1 MKKYL
6 ALILALVMVF
16 ALCACGGKTEAPKTD
31 APKTEAPKTD
41 APKTDAPK
49 AEEPAATALPD
60 QGSGEYQASDETLVV
75 ANKGNPTTL
84 CHLTATAVS
93 ANNATLSS
101 MYDRLVDYDYENND
115 VKPMLA
121 ESWERIDDTHVRFHL
136 RKDVV
141 SHAGDPFTASDVIFT
156 VTNGQEGGFLSNYYG
171 MFDLPECKA
180 EDDYTVVLAT
190 KNPDPFFLYTLS
202 NTPLAMIV
210 EASTKKDG
218 LEAQAQNPT
227 AATGPYKFVE
237 WNDGS
242 YVKLERNE
250 NYWGKTPYYK
260 NVEIRIITD
269 ASARVMNLESHD
281 INIALDPD
289 VNSMLALEGNPDFT
303 IVDLPTTN
311 ITTIFMNCSKEPF
324 NDVNLRRAIACAINY
339 EANLKVAVGSRGKI
353 TDTNLPVNSVMYVSQ
368 PDSLYHYN
376 VDKAKEYL
384 AQSKYANGLEIELLY
399 AENPIFGKYAEMV
412 QEQLSQIGIKLNLT
426 PIASKEFDARISAGE
441 FQMEMINASNPD
453 PSIQMKYYDG
463 RIDFKANRGGCGFVD
478 APQELLDLID
488 EAKVTIDADKRLE
501 IFNKLQAMLCDL
513 CPAIPV
519 YSPNKMCVMDS
530 TIKGVTLTEF
540 CDINWSKAY
549 KE

>member
-1 MKKYL
+1 MTTTVSCPSCCYL
-6 ALILALVMVF
+6 FSIT
-16 ALCACGGKTEAPKTD
+16 ACF
-31 APKTEAPKTD
+31 
-41 APKTDAPK
+41 
-49 AEEPAATALPD
+49 
-60 QGSGEYQASDETLVV
+60 
-75 ANKGNPTTL
+75 
-84 CHLTATAVS
+84 
-93 ANNATLSS
+93 
-101 MYDRLVDYDYENND
+101 
-115 VKPMLA
+115 LA

-156 VTNGQEGGFLSNYYG
+156 VTNGQEGGLLSNYYG
-171 MFDLPECKA
+171 MFDLAECKA
-180 EDDYTVVLAT
+180 EDDYTVVLASKT
-190 KNPDPFFLYTLS
+190 PDPFFLYTLS

-218 LEAQAQNPT
+218 LEAQALNPT

-242 YVKLERNE
+242 YVKLTRNE

-260 NVEIRIITD
+260 DVEIRIITD

-353 TDTNLPVNSVMYVSQ
+353 TDTNLPVNSVMYKSQ

-384 AQSKYANGLEIELLY
+384 AASNYPNGLTVELLY

-463 RIDFKANRGGCGFVD
+463 RIDF
-478 APQELLDLID
+478 
-488 EAKVTIDADKRLE
+488 
-501 IFNKLQAMLCDL
+501 
-513 CPAIPV
+513 
-519 YSPNKMCVMDS
+519 
-530 TIKGVTLTEF
+530 
-540 CDINWSKAY
+540 
-549 KE
+549 

>member
-1 MKKYL
+1 MKKL
-6 ALILALVMVF
+6 IALLLALVMVF
-16 ALCACGGKTEAPKTD
+16 ALCACGGSKTETPKTETKTD
-31 APKTEAPKTD
+31 APKTET
-41 APKTDAPK
+41 KTDAPK
-49 AEEPAATALPD
+49 AEAPAATALPD
-60 QGSGEYQASDETLVV
+60 QGSGEYEASDETLVV

-156 VTNGQEGGFLSNYYG
+156 VTTGQEGGMLSNYYG
-171 MFDLPECKA
+171 MFDLPECKV
-180 EDDYTVVLAT
+180 EDDYTVVLASKT
-190 KNPDPFFLYTLS
+190 PDPFFLYTLS

-218 LEAQAQNPT
+218 LEAQALNPT

-269 ASARVMNLESHD
+269 ASARVMNLESKD
-281 INIALDPD
+281 IDIALDPD

-339 EANLKVAVGSRGKI
+339 EANLKVAVGGRGKI
-353 TDTNLPVNSVMYVSQ
+353 TDTNLPVNSVMYKSQ

-384 AQSKYANGLEIELLY
+384 AQSNYPNGLTVELLY

-412 QEQLSQIGIKLNLT
+412 QEQLAQIGITLTLT

-453 PSIQMKYYDG
+453 PNVQMKYYDG

-488 EAKVTIDADKRLE
+488 AAKTEIDDAKRAE
-501 IFNKLQAMLCDL
+501 IFDKLQAMLCDL

-530 TIKGVTLTEF
+530 DIMGVTLTEF

>member
-1 MKKYL
+1 MKKFL
-6 ALILALVMVF
+6 ALLLALVMVF
-16 ALCACGGKTEAPKTD
+16 ALCACGGSKTETPKTETKTD
-31 APKTEAPKTD
+31 APKTET
-41 APKTDAPK
+41 KTDAPK
-49 AEEPAATALPD
+49 AEAPAATALPD
-60 QGSGEYQASDETLVV
+60 QGSGEYEASDETLVV

-156 VTNGQEGGFLSNYYG
+156 VTNGQEGGMLSNYYG
-171 MFDLPECKA
+171 MFDLPECKV
-180 EDDYTVVLAT
+180 EDDYTVILASKT
-190 KNPDPFFLYTLS
+190 PDPFFLYTLS

-218 LEAQAQNPT
+218 LEAQALNPT

-269 ASARVMNLESHD
+269 ASARVMNLESKD
-281 INIALDPD
+281 IDIALDPD

-353 TDTNLPVNSVMYVSQ
+353 TDTNLPVNSVMYKSQ

-384 AQSKYANGLEIELLY
+384 AQSNYPNGLTVELLY

-412 QEQLSQIGIKLNLT
+412 QEQLAQIGITLTLT

-453 PSIQMKYYDG
+453 PNVQMKYYDG

-488 EAKVTIDADKRLE
+488 AAKTEIDDAKRAE
-501 IFNKLQAMLCDL
+501 IFDKLQAMLCDL

-530 TIKGVTLTEF
+530 DIMGVTLTEF

>member
-1 MKKYL
+1 MKKFL
-6 ALILALVMVF
+6 ALLLALVMVF
-16 ALCACGGKTEAPKTD
+16 ALCACGGSKTETPKTETKTD
-31 APKTEAPKTD
+31 APKTET
-41 APKTDAPK
+41 KTDAPK
-49 AEEPAATALPD
+49 AEAPAATALPD
-60 QGSGEYQASDETLVV
+60 QGSGEYEASDETLVV

-156 VTNGQEGGFLSNYYG
+156 VTNGQEGGMLSNYYG
-171 MFDLPECKA
+171 MFDLPECKV
-180 EDDYTVVLAT
+180 EDDYTVILASKT
-190 KNPDPFFLYTLS
+190 PDPFFLYTLS

-218 LEAQAQNPT
+218 LEAQALNPT

-368 PDSLYHYN
+368 ADSLYHYN

-384 AQSKYANGLEIELLY
+384 AQSNYANGLEVELLY

-412 QEQLSQIGIKLNLT
+412 QEQLAQIGITLTLT

-453 PSIQMKYYDG
+453 PNVQMKYYDG

-488 EAKVTIDADKRLE
+488 AAKTEIDDAKRAE
-501 IFNKLQAMLCDL
+501 IFDKLQAMLCDL

-530 TIKGVTLTEF
+530 DIMGVTLTEF

>member
-1 MKKYL
+1 MKKL
-6 ALILALVMVF
+6 IALLLALVMVF
-16 ALCACGGKTEAPKTD
+16 ALCACGGSKTEAPKTETKTD
-31 APKTEAPKTD
+31 APKTET
-41 APKTDAPK
+41 KTDAPK
-49 AEEPAATALPD
+49 AEAPAATALPD
-60 QGSGEYQASDETLVV
+60 QGSGEYEASDETLVV

-156 VTNGQEGGFLSNYYG
+156 VTTGQEGGMLSNYYG
-171 MFDLPECKA
+171 MFDLPECKV
-180 EDDYTVVLAT
+180 EDDYTVVLASKT
-190 KNPDPFFLYTLS
+190 PDPFFLYTLS

-218 LEAQAQNPT
+218 LEAQALNPT

-269 ASARVMNLESHD
+269 ASARVMNLESKD
-281 INIALDPD
+281 IDIALDPD

-339 EANLKVAVGSRGKI
+339 EANLKVAVGGRGKI
-353 TDTNLPVNSVMYVSQ
+353 TDTNLPVNSVMYKSQ

-384 AQSKYANGLEIELLY
+384 AQSNYPNGLTVELLY

-412 QEQLSQIGIKLNLT
+412 QEQLAQIGITLTLT

-453 PSIQMKYYDG
+453 PNVQMKYYDG

-488 EAKVTIDADKRLE
+488 AAKTEIDDAKRAE
-501 IFNKLQAMLCDL
+501 IFDKLQAMLCDL

-530 TIKGVTLTEF
+530 DIMGVTLTEF

>member
-1 MKKYL
+1 MKKL
-6 ALILALVMVF
+6 IALLLALVMVF
-16 ALCACGGKTEAPKTD
+16 ALCACGGSKTETPKTETKTD
-31 APKTEAPKTD
+31 APKTET
-41 APKTDAPK
+41 KTDAPK
-49 AEEPAATALPD
+49 AEAPAATALPD
-60 QGSGEYQASDETLVV
+60 QGSGEYEASDETLVV

-156 VTNGQEGGFLSNYYG
+156 VTNGQEGGMLSNYYG
-171 MFDLPECKA
+171 MFDLPECKV
-180 EDDYTVVLAT
+180 EDDYTVVLASKT
-190 KNPDPFFLYTLS
+190 PDPFFLYTLS

-218 LEAQAQNPT
+218 LEAQALNPT

-269 ASARVMNLESHD
+269 ASARVMNLESKD
-281 INIALDPD
+281 IDIALDPD

-324 NDVNLRRAIACAINY
+324 TDVNLRRAIACAINY
-339 EANLKVAVGSRGKI
+339 EANLKVAVGSRGKT
-353 TDTNLPVNSVMYVSQ
+353 TDTNLPVNSVMYKSQ

-384 AQSKYANGLEIELLY
+384 AQSNYPNGLTVELLY

-412 QEQLSQIGIKLNLT
+412 QEQLAQIGITLTLT

-453 PSIQMKYYDG
+453 PNVQMKYYDG

-488 EAKVTIDADKRLE
+488 AAKTEIDDAKRAE
-501 IFNKLQAMLCDL
+501 IFDKLQAMLCDL

-530 TIKGVTLTEF
+530 DIMGVTLTEF

>member
-1 MKKYL
+1 MKKL
-6 ALILALVMVF
+6 IALLLALVMVF
-16 ALCACGGKTEAPKTD
+16 ALCACGGSKTETPKAETKTD
-31 APKTEAPKTD
+31 APKTET
-41 APKTDAPK
+41 KTDAPK
-49 AEEPAATALPD
+49 AEAPAATALPD
-60 QGSGEYQASDETLVV
+60 QGSGEYEASDETLVV

-156 VTNGQEGGFLSNYYG
+156 VTNGQEGGMLSNYYG
-171 MFDLPECKA
+171 MFDLPECKV
-180 EDDYTVVLAT
+180 EDDYTVILASKT
-190 KNPDPFFLYTLS
+190 PDPFFLYTLS

-218 LEAQAQNPT
+218 LEAQALNPT

-269 ASARVMNLESHD
+269 ASARVMNLESKD
-281 INIALDPD
+281 IDIALDPD

-353 TDTNLPVNSVMYVSQ
+353 TDTNLPVNSVMYKSQ

-384 AQSKYANGLEIELLY
+384 AQSNYPNGLTVELLY

-412 QEQLSQIGIKLNLT
+412 QEQLAQIGITLTLT

-453 PSIQMKYYDG
+453 PNVQMKYYDG

-488 EAKVTIDADKRLE
+488 AAKTEIDDAKRAE
-501 IFNKLQAMLCDL
+501 IFDKLQAMLCDL

-530 TIKGVTLTEF
+530 DIMGVTLTEF